1 MQHEFQISH
10 RSDSGWTVVE
20 VYGEADVSTVPQI
33 RDHVVELIRE
43 GDRRFIVDLLGVTF
57 IDSTGLGVLVGI
69 LKRIRACRGEL
80 RLVIANPDVRR
91 IFTITGLHN
100 VFSIYDSVD
109 WRRRHPDP
117 QGEAGV
123 TSRP

>member
-20 VYGEADVSTVPQI
+20 VHGEADVSTVPQI
-33 RDHVVELIRE
+33 RDHVIERIQE
-43 GDRRFIVDLLGVTF
+43 GDRRFIIDLLGVTF

-69 LKRIRACRGEL
+69 LKRIRACHGEL

-100 VFSIYDSVD
+100 VFPIHNSVD
-109 WRRRHPDP
+109 LAKATP
-117 QGEAGV
+117 
-123 TSRP
+123 